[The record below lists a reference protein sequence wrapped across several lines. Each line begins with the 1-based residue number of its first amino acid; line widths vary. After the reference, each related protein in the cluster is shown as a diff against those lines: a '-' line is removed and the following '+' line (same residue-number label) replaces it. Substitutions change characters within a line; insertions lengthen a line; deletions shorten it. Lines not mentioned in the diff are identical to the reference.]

1 MNEKGKKSLLAV
13 ITGAPIGCLGG
24 LIGLG
29 GAEFRLP
36 VLVGLFKYPTRQAV
50 AFNLA
55 VSLVTLI
62 SSLIMRLPQASLPAL
77 TAILPVI
84 VSFIA
89 GGMVGAYTGAN
100 YSKRLSER
108 TLEKVILIL
117 LVSIGILLIAE
128 GISPVVASGI
138 PMSLPVAVLVGI
150 AFGMGIG
157 IVSSLLG
164 VAGGELI
171 IPTLL
176 LVFGVDIKIAGTASV
191 LISLPTVVIGMIRH
205 SSNGAYAEKKEWKEL
220 VVPMGIGSII
230 GSFIGGL
237 LISYVSS
244 SLLKLV
250 LGFILILS
258 AIKMFTKALKTARAG
273 KSVIASPA
281 RERKL

>member
-1 MNEKGKKSLLAV
+1 MNDKGKKSLLAV
-13 ITGAPIGCLGG
+13 LTGTPIGCLGG

-36 VLVGLFKYPTRQAV
+36 VLVGLFKYSTRQAV

-62 SSLIMRLPQASLPAL
+62 SSLAFRLPHASLPEL

-84 VSFIA
+84 ASFIA
-89 GGMVGAYTGAN
+89 GGMLGAYTGAN

-117 LVSIGILLIAE
+117 LVSIGLLLVAE
-128 GISPVVASGI
+128 GISPVASSGI
-138 PMSLPVAVLVGI
+138 SMILPVAVLVGI
-150 AFGMGIG
+150 AFGIGIG

-176 LVFGVDIKIAGTASV
+176 LVYGVDIKTAGTASV

-205 SSNGAYAEKKEWKEL
+205 ASNGAYNEKKEWREL
-220 VVPMGIGSII
+220 VVPMGLGSIA

-237 LISYVSS
+237 LIAYISS

-250 LGFILILS
+250 LGFILIVS
-258 AIKMFTKALKTARAG
+258 AIKMFTKALKSARVSSAAITPPAEG
-273 KSVIASPA
+273 K
-281 RERKL
+281 R

>member
-13 ITGAPIGCLGG
+13 LTGAPIGCLGG

-36 VLVGLFKYPTRQAV
+36 VLVGLFKYSTRQAV

-55 VSLVTLI
+55 VSLITLI
-62 SSLIMRLPQASLPAL
+62 SSLAFRLPQAPIKEL
-77 TAILPVI
+77 TAILPI
-84 VSFIA
+84 IASFIA
-89 GGMVGAYTGAN
+89 GGMIGAYTGAN

-117 LVSIGILLIAE
+117 LVSIGVLLVAE
-128 GISPVVASGI
+128 GISPVVSSGI
-138 PMSLPVAVLVGI
+138 AMPLPVAVLVGI
-150 AFGMGIG
+150 AFGIGIG

-205 SSNGAYAEKKEWKEL
+205 ASNGAYAEKKEWKEL
-220 VVPMGIGSII
+220 VVPMGLGSIL

-237 LISYVSS
+237 LIAYISS

-258 AIKMFTKALKTARAG
+258 AIKMFTKALKSARISTVAVTPPADG
-273 KSVIASPA
+273 KQ
-281 RERKL
+281 

>member
-1 MNEKGKKSLLAV
+1 MNEKGKKSLLALL
-13 ITGAPIGCLGG
+13 TGTPIGCLGG

-36 VLVGLFKYPTRQAV
+36 VLVGLFKYSTRQAV

-62 SSLIMRLPQASLPAL
+62 SSLAFRLPQAPLKEL

-84 VSFIA
+84 ASFIA
-89 GGMVGAYTGAN
+89 GGMIGAYTGAN

-117 LVSIGILLIAE
+117 LVSIGVLLVAE
-128 GISPVVASGI
+128 GVSPVVSSGI
-138 PMSLPVAVLVGI
+138 PMILPVAILVGI
-150 AFGMGIG
+150 AFGIGIG

-176 LVFGVDIKIAGTASV
+176 LVYGVDIKIAGTASV
-191 LISLPTVVIGMIRH
+191 LISLPTVVIGMIKH
-205 SSNGAYAEKKEWKEL
+205 ASNGAYREKKEWSEL
-220 VVPMGIGSII
+220 VFPMGVGSIL

-237 LISYVSS
+237 LIAYISS

-258 AIKMFTKALKTARAG
+258 AIKMFTKAFKSARVSSVAITPPADG
-273 KSVIASPA
+273 K
-281 RERKL
+281 R

>member
-1 MNEKGKKSLLAV
+1 MNEKGKKSLLALL
-13 ITGAPIGCLGG
+13 TGAPIGCLGG

-36 VLVGLFKYPTRQAV
+36 VLVGLFKYSTRQAV

-55 VSLVTLI
+55 VSLITLI
-62 SSLIMRLPQASLPAL
+62 SSLAIRLPQAPLKEL

-84 VSFIA
+84 ASFIV
-89 GGMVGAYTGAN
+89 GGMIGAYTGAN

-117 LVSIGILLIAE
+117 LVSIGVLLVAE
-128 GISPVVASGI
+128 GISPVVSSGI
-138 PMSLPVAVLVGI
+138 PMPLPVAVLVGI
-150 AFGMGIG
+150 AFGIGIG

-191 LISLPTVVIGMIRH
+191 LISLPTVVIGMIKH
-205 SSNGAYAEKKEWKEL
+205 AANGAYAEKKEWREL
-220 VVPMGIGSII
+220 VVPMGLGSIL

-237 LISYVSS
+237 LIAYISS

-258 AIKMFTKALKTARAG
+258 AIKMFTKALKSARISTVAVTPPADG
-273 KSVIASPA
+273 K
-281 RERKL
+281 R

>member
-1 MNEKGKKSLLAV
+1 MNEKGKKSLLALL
-13 ITGAPIGCLGG
+13 TGTPIGCLGG

-36 VLVGLFKYPTRQAV
+36 VLVGLFKYSTRQAV

-62 SSLIMRLPQASLPAL
+62 SSLAFRLPQAPLKEL

-84 VSFIA
+84 ASFIA
-89 GGMVGAYTGAN
+89 GGMIGAYTGAN

-117 LVSIGILLIAE
+117 LVSIGVLLVAE
-128 GISPVVASGI
+128 GFSPVVSSGI
-138 PMSLPVAVLVGI
+138 PMPLTVAILVGI
-150 AFGMGIG
+150 AFGIGIG

-176 LVFGVDIKIAGTASV
+176 LVYGVDIKIAGTASV
-191 LISLPTVVIGMIRH
+191 LISLPTVVIGMIKH
-205 SSNGAYAEKKEWKEL
+205 ASNGAYAEKKEWREL
-220 VVPMGIGSII
+220 VFPMGLGSIL

-237 LISYVSS
+237 LIAYISS

-258 AIKMFTKALKTARAG
+258 AIKMFTKALKSARVS
-273 KSVIASPA
+273 SVVVTSPA
-281 RERKL
+281 DGKQ